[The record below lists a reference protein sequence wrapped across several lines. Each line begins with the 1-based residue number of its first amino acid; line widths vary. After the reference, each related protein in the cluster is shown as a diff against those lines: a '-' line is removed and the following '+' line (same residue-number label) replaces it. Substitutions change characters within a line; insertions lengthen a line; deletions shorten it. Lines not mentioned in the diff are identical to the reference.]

1 MKRRWRWLA
10 QALVAAAV
18 VYFIVT
24 YLARY
29 WTQVRAYLWSIRPL
43 PLVLSALVF
52 LLFYLLQGGAW
63 WLLLRGFD
71 LPSSFAR
78 ASATWSRSILAR
90 YVPGNVFMF
99 LGRAWMSYRQG
110 LDVARVSAAMVYE
123 QALGLASAL
132 LTVALLLPFWHYHRG
147 GMALALLAVPVLVA
161 LMHPR
166 IFTPLATRVLRLLKR
181 EPLGAG
187 LPFVQVL
194 GLLGYY
200 VVSWLVAGLAA
211 WLLANSVTGVGV
223 AALPVTV
230 AAYAFAYVVGM
241 AAFVMPSGLGVRE
254 AVLAAS
260 LAARLPGSVA
270 LAWALL
276 LRLWQ
281 TLIELLYVA
290 GAVLVGRSEGSGEGA
305 AAVVAPRAGE
315 TPVLTAVGE
324 AQTPA
329 PPAGETP
336 APAPAPAP
344 TAAVGEEE
352 PT

>member
-10 QALVAAAV
+10 QVLVAAVV
-18 VYFIVT
+18 VYFIAT
-24 YLARY
+24 YLAHY
-29 WTQVRAYLWSIRPL
+29 WTKVSAYHWSIHPL
-43 PLVLSALVF
+43 PLALSALAF

-71 LPSSFAR
+71 LSSSFAR
-78 ASATWSRSILAR
+78 ASATWGRSILAR

-99 LGRAWMSYRQG
+99 LGRAWMSHRQG

-166 IFTPLATRVLRLLKR
+166 VFTPIATRVLRLLKR
-181 EPLGAG
+181 EPLGAV

-260 LAARLPGSVA
+260 LAARLPGGVA

-281 TLIELLYVA
+281 TLVELLYVG
-290 GAVLVGRSEGSGEGA
+290 GAVLAGRSEGEPA
-305 AAVVAPRAGE
+305 AGE
-315 TPVLTAVGE
+315 TLTPTAAAG
-324 AQTPA
+324 A
-329 PPAGETP
+329 PQSGETP
-336 APAPAPAP
+336 APAPSPAP
-344 TAAVGEEE
+344 TPTPVVDEKE
-352 PT
+352 PA